1 MLWIR
6 QQVTSSNVIKLH
18 VEEEKVILNDKEY
31 LLADI
36 KSRSDFRPFV
46 RYIFPLKQ
54 TNDVRTIKDEF
65 GGSHWYPYG
74 FKVMEA
80 FSHSANSKNTPGEIA
95 EFSLYHM
102 CAGVS
107 FVFYPEST
115 NFKDA
120 LCIVETPMD
129 KNTPFEV
136 TTLKDGEIV
145 QYNAD
150 EAFLPDFPKNHFLPK
165 CELTA
170 SSNIVGQG
178 GIQVDFQYKDVSRN
192 IVPVPSFYAT
202 VKSDKGYIS
211 HRKFH
216 VVDGKGSFRF
226 YPLGL
231 TSQEISTIQV
241 GIGKFTD
248 VASIHL
254 TVE

>member
-1 MLWIR
+1 MLWIT
-6 QQVTSSNVIKLH
+6 QQVTSSNAIKLH
-18 VEEEKVILNDKEY
+18 IEEEKVILNEKEY
-31 LLADI
+31 FLSDI
-36 KSRSDFRPFV
+36 KKRSDFRPFV
-46 RYIFPLKQ
+46 RYILPLKQ
-54 TNDVRTIKDEF
+54 THDVRTVKDDF
-65 GGSHWYPYG
+65 GGNHWYPYG

-80 FSHSANSKNTPGEIA
+80 FSHAANSKNTPGEIA

-102 CAGVS
+102 WANVS

-120 LCIVETPMD
+120 LCIVGTPMD

-136 TTLKDGEIV
+136 TTLEDGEIV

-150 EAFLPDFPKNHFLPK
+150 EAFLTDLPKNQFLPK
-165 CELTA
+165 CELKSAT
-170 SSNIVGQG
+170 NLVGQG
-178 GIQVDFQYKDVSRN
+178 GIQVNFQYKDVYGN
-192 IVPVPSFYAT
+192 AIDVPSFSAT

-211 HRKFH
+211 HRKID
-216 VVDGKGSFRF
+216 VINGKGSFRF

-231 TSQEISTIQV
+231 TSKETATIQV

-248 VASIHL
+248 VASIQL